1 MSGKGVD
8 PYEYMNERE
17 KFNETA
23 LLEKLY
29 FYSHS
34 NMEDIIDADYAHI
47 KRACK
52 DFEIK
57 NLTEYHDLFVQ
68 RDTLLLADG
77 FENFIKMC
85 LKIYELDPTRF
96 LTAPGLA

>member
-8 PYEYMNERE
+8 PYEYMNEWE

-29 FYSHS
+29 FYNHL

-68 RDTLLLADG
+68 RDTLLLADV
-77 FENFIKMC
+77 FENFTKMC
-85 LKIYELDPTRF
+85 LKTYELDPTRF